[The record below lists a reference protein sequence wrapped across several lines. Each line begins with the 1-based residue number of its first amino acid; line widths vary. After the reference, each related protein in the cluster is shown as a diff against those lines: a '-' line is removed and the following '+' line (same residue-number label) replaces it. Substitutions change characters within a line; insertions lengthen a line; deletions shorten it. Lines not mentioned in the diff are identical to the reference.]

1 MIKRVILYLPTIII
15 IGCADD
21 MDIQIMQQDLNDDE
35 LVESNDSLLVTTQ
48 VKDEVDEPIPP
59 KTPHSAALGLKFVQA
74 AKTKVLPK
82 SETFLSTEVQV
93 DSIKPKNP
101 LEEEDGNVDEPS
113 TVIEKLAEFQSSLPT
128 SQKSIELSDPITTPD
143 SSSRES
149 DTRARLH
156 RGMPALNL
164 WYSN

>member
-1 MIKRVILYLPTIII
+1 
-15 IGCADD
+15 
-21 MDIQIMQQDLNDDE
+21 MQQDLNDGE

-48 VKDEVDEPIPP
+48 VKDEVGEPIPP
-59 KTPHSAALGLKFVQA
+59 KTPHSAALGLNFVQA
-74 AKTKVLPK
+74 TKTKVLPK
-82 SETFLSTEVQV
+82 SETFHSTEVHV
-93 DSIKPKNP
+93 DSIKPKNTM
-101 LEEEDGNVDEPS
+101 EEEDGNVTEPS
-113 TVIEKLAEFQSSLPT
+113 TVIEKLAEFKSSLPT
-128 SQKSIELSDPITTPD
+128 SQKSIELPDPITTSN

>member
-1 MIKRVILYLPTIII
+1 
-15 IGCADD
+15 
-21 MDIQIMQQDLNDDE
+21 MQQDLNDGE

-48 VKDEVDEPIPP
+48 VKDEVGKPIPA

-74 AKTKVLPK
+74 TKTKVLPK
-82 SETFLSTEVQV
+82 SETFHSTEVHV
-93 DSIKPKNP
+93 DSIKPKNTM
-101 LEEEDGNVDEPS
+101 EEEDGNVTEPS
-113 TVIEKLAEFQSSLPT
+113 TVIEKLAEFKSSLPT
-128 SQKSIELSDPITTPD
+128 SQKSIELPDPITTSN

>member
-1 MIKRVILYLPTIII
+1 ME
-15 IGCADD
+15 D
-21 MDIQIMQQDLNDDE
+21 QIMQQDLNDGE

-48 VKDEVDEPIPP
+48 VKDEVGEPIPP

-74 AKTKVLPK
+74 TKTKELPK
-82 SETFLSTEVQV
+82 SETFHSTEVHV
-93 DSIKPKNP
+93 DSIKPKNT
-101 LEEEDGNVDEPS
+101 LEEEDGNVTEPS
-113 TVIEKLAEFQSSLPT
+113 TVIEKLAEFKSSLPT
-128 SQKSIELSDPITTPD
+128 SQKSIELPDPITTSN

>member
-1 MIKRVILYLPTIII
+1 MFKRVILYLPTIII

-82 SETFLSTEVQV
+82 SETFLSTEVHV
-93 DSIKPKNP
+93 DSIKPKNT
-101 LEEEDGNVDEPS
+101 LEEEDGNV
-113 TVIEKLAEFQSSLPT
+113 A
-128 SQKSIELSDPITTPD
+128 QKSIELSDPITTPD
-143 SSSRES
+143 SSLRES
-149 DTRARLH
+149 DARARLH
-156 RGMPALNL
+156 RGMPSLNL

>member
-1 MIKRVILYLPTIII
+1 MFKRVILYLPTIII

-21 MDIQIMQQDLNDDE
+21 MDDQIMKQDLNDGE
-35 LVESNDSLLVTTQ
+35 LVESNDSHLVTTQ
-48 VKDEVDEPIPP
+48 VKDEVGEPIPP

-82 SETFLSTEVQV
+82 SETSLSTEVHV
-93 DSIKPKNP
+93 DSVKSKNT
-101 LEEEDGNVDEPS
+101 LEEEDGNVAESS
-113 TVIEKLAEFQSSLPT
+113 TVIEKLAEFESSLPT
-128 SQKSIELSDPITTPD
+128 SQKLIELPDPITTPN
-143 SSSRES
+143 SSSLES

>member
-1 MIKRVILYLPTIII
+1 MFKRVILYLPTIII

-21 MDIQIMQQDLNDDE
+21 MDNQIIQQDLNDDE

-59 KTPHSAALGLKFVQA
+59 QTPHSAALGLKFVQA

-93 DSIKPKNP
+93 DSIKPKNT

-113 TVIEKLAEFQSSLPT
+113 TVIEKLAEFESPLPT

-149 DTRARLH
+149 DTRVRLH

>member
-1 MIKRVILYLPTIII
+1 
-15 IGCADD
+15 

-48 VKDEVDEPIPP
+48 VKDEVGEPIPP
-59 KTPHSAALGLKFVQA
+59 QTPHSAALGLKFVQA

-82 SETFLSTEVQV
+82 SETFLSTEVHV
-93 DSIKPKNP
+93 DTIKPKNT
-101 LEEEDGNVDEPS
+101 LEEEDGNVAEPS
-113 TVIEKLAEFQSSLPT
+113 TVIEKLAEYESSLPT
-128 SQKSIELSDPITTPD
+128 SQKSIELPDPITTPN
-143 SSSRES
+143 SSSLKS

>member
-1 MIKRVILYLPTIII
+1 
-15 IGCADD
+15 
-21 MDIQIMQQDLNDDE
+21 MQQDLNDGE

-48 VKDEVDEPIPP
+48 VKDEVGKPIPP

-74 AKTKVLPK
+74 TKTKVLPK
-82 SETFLSTEVQV
+82 SETFHSTEVHV
-93 DSIKPKNP
+93 DSIKPKNTM
-101 LEEEDGNVDEPS
+101 EEEDGNVTEPS
-113 TVIEKLAEFQSSLPT
+113 TVIEKLAEFKSSLPT
-128 SQKSIELSDPITTPD
+128 SQKSIELPDPITTSN

>member
-1 MIKRVILYLPTIII
+1 MFKRVILYLPSIII

-21 MDIQIMQQDLNDDE
+21 MDDQIMKQDLNDDE

-82 SETFLSTEVQV
+82 SETLEVLV
-93 DSIKPKNP
+93 IPSIVT
-101 LEEEDGNVDEPS
+101 LTWLFMPS
-113 TVIEKLAEFQSSLPT
+113 KTKKT
-128 SQKSIELSDPITTPD
+128 SC
-143 SSSRES
+143 
-149 DTRARLH
+149 H
-156 RGMPALNL
+156 
-164 WYSN
+164 

>member
-1 MIKRVILYLPTIII
+1 ME
-15 IGCADD
+15 D
-21 MDIQIMQQDLNDDE
+21 QIMQQDLNDGE

-48 VKDEVDEPIPP
+48 VKDEVGEPIPP

-74 AKTKVLPK
+74 TKTKVLPK
-82 SETFLSTEVQV
+82 SETFHSTEVHV
-93 DSIKPKNP
+93 DSIKPKNTM
-101 LEEEDGNVDEPS
+101 EEEDGNVTEPS
-113 TVIEKLAEFQSSLPT
+113 TVIEKLAEFKSSLPT
-128 SQKSIELSDPITTPD
+128 SQKSIELPDPITTSN

>member
-1 MIKRVILYLPTIII
+1 ME
-15 IGCADD
+15 D
-21 MDIQIMQQDLNDDE
+21 QIMQQDLNDGE

-48 VKDEVDEPIPP
+48 VKDEVGKPIPA

-74 AKTKVLPK
+74 TKTKVLPK
-82 SETFLSTEVQV
+82 SETFHSTEVHV
-93 DSIKPKNP
+93 DSIKPKNTM
-101 LEEEDGNVDEPS
+101 EEEDGNVTEPS
-113 TVIEKLAEFQSSLPT
+113 TVIEKLAEFKSSLPT
-128 SQKSIELSDPITTPD
+128 SQKSIELPDPITTSN